1 MPPIGAPR
9 VGGISSDSE
18 DPATPAP
25 TTPSISS
32 PPALPTPHSQENY
45 KRKWFPAGDKDGSAQ
60 RAADEAVSARF
71 APTLAAAESGALDA
85 WSDASPESAVALVL
99 VLDQFSRH
107 VHRHAPDRDAR
118 VAAADARAVLVTERC
133 VSRGWD
139 RVVPA
144 PHQVFLLMPYRHTQ
158 RSVAR
163 LREAMRAL
171 DERVDADSKRADL
184 VAKFRRTT
192 LRCLQDLEGKQHV
205 EGDEI
210 LERHE
215 FDPDPDVAATMPDHP
230 VYVTVER
237 FLRAKFLGEAMDDAR
252 EGMRRPRK
260 GKQSRNA
267 GRGRGR
273 GRGGAGRE
281 AGRGDSG
288 ADDAADADEAAET
301 PAADARRSLP
311 FPSVGISLSGGVDSM
326 VLAAILRRLSDDFGG
341 FAVVAMHIDY
351 GNRPESGAEAD
362 FVRGWCDRRGI
373 VCVVRRVEE
382 VKRGV
387 TPREEY
393 EAESRAIRYGFYKE
407 CAAKHGFPAVFVG
420 HHQGDVQENVIANL
434 MRGTNLL
441 AVNGMNEEGIVEGV
455 RVWRPMLPH
464 PKAPVLDFAHAY
476 GVPYFLDTTPKW
488 STRGKL
494 RNQLVPLLED
504 MFGEGVLRNLSS
516 VGEDSA
522 QLGRIFET
530 SAMRPFDERVRMSD
544 AGAYVDLEGFEDQ
557 PMLFWKE
564 AMKRVCHGL
573 GSGMMTEKSVRE
585 LIDRVTT
592 HSMRRKLRDGW
603 ITLKK
608 QNKTFVVGKTLAMF
622 ASEFFPPGPA
632 ARVGGGAGA
641 VVPLGAAV
649 GAWGDPLVLG
659 PWTITAREVADDGRE
674 GPGFVARRIHAGP
687 LDAWAILRNETTYH
701 VPAAGELR
709 VDPDAKVPAFRG
721 VDPVITRAMPVV
733 TVAGLGGG
741 DDGDDGNDGNEAK
754 GVGGVGEYRVKRW
767 PARFDDAATCVEVRL
782 VFTRTKTHVQA
793 EA

>member
-1 MPPIGAPR
+1 
-9 VGGISSDSE
+9 
-18 DPATPAP
+18 
-25 TTPSISS
+25 
-32 PPALPTPHSQENY
+32 
-45 KRKWFPAGDKDGSAQ
+45 
-60 RAADEAVSARF
+60 VSARF

-171 DERVDADSKRADL
+171 DERVDADAKRADL
-184 VAKFRRTT
+184 IAKFRRTT

-273 GRGGAGRE
+273 GGAGQ
-281 AGRGDSG
+281 AAARGDSG
-288 ADDAADADEAAET
+288 TGAGAGAGADDAPDAADAVQADET
-301 PAADARRSLP
+301 TADAKRSLP

-362 FVRGWCDRRGI
+362 FVRGWCERRGI

-608 QNKTFVVGKTLAMF
+608 RNKTFVVGKTLAMF
-622 ASEFFPPGPA
+622 ASEFFPPGPGPT
-632 ARVGGGAGA
+632 ARTRAGA

-674 GPGFVARRIHAGP
+674 GPGFVARRVRAGP

-721 VDPVITRAMPVV
+721 VDPVIVRAIPVV
-733 TVAGLGGG
+733 TVVGLGGG
-741 DDGDDGNDGNEAK
+741 DDGDDGNDGNDGNDGAK
-754 GVGGVGEYRVKRW
+754 GGDGVGEYRVKRW
-767 PARFDDAATCVEVRL
+767 PARFDSAATCVEVRL

>member
-1 MPPIGAPR
+1 M
-9 VGGISSDSE
+9 
-18 DPATPAP
+18 
-25 TTPSISS
+25 
-32 PPALPTPHSQENY
+32 
-45 KRKWFPAGDKDGSAQ
+45 
-60 RAADEAVSARF
+60 SARF

-85 WSDASPESAVALVL
+85 WSDTSPESAVALVL

-158 RSVAR
+158 SSVDR

-171 DERVDADSKRADL
+171 DERVDADAKRADL

-215 FDPDPDVAATMPDHP
+215 FDPDPEVAATMLDHP

-260 GKQSRNA
+260 GKSRHA
-267 GRGRGR
+267 GRGRG
-273 GRGGAGRE
+273 AGRA
-281 AGRGDSG
+281 AGRGDSRAG
-288 ADDAADADEAAET
+288 AEADAADADAEKT
-301 PAADARRSLP
+301 VARSLP

-326 VLAAILRRLSDDFGG
+326 VLAAVLRRLSDEYGG

-362 FVRGWCDRRGI
+362 FVRGWCERRGI
-373 VCVVRRVEE
+373 ACVVRRVEE

-441 AVNGMNEEGIVEGV
+441 AVNGMNEEGVVEGV

-464 PKAPVLDFAHAY
+464 AKAPVLDFAHTY

-530 SAMRPFDERVRMSD
+530 SAMRPFDERVHMSD
-544 AGAYVDLEGFEDQ
+544 AGAYVNLEGFEDQ

-622 ASEFFPPGPA
+622 ASEFFPSGRD
-632 ARVGGGAGA
+632 ARVGGGA

-659 PWTITAREVADDGRE
+659 PWTITAREVANDGRE
-674 GPGFVARRIHAGP
+674 GPGFVARRIHATP
-687 LDAWAILRNETTYH
+687 LDAWAVLRNESTYH
-701 VPAAGELR
+701 VPKAGELR
-709 VDPDAKVPAFRG
+709 VDPDARVPAFRG

-733 TVAGLGGG
+733 TVVGVGVG
-741 DDGDDGNDGNEAK
+741 DDGDDGDGAK
-754 GVGGVGEYRVKRW
+754 GVGSVGEYRVKRW
-767 PARFDDAATCVEVRL
+767 PARFDDAETCVEVRL
-782 VFTRTKTHVQA
+782 LFTRTKTHVQA
-793 EA
+793 NA